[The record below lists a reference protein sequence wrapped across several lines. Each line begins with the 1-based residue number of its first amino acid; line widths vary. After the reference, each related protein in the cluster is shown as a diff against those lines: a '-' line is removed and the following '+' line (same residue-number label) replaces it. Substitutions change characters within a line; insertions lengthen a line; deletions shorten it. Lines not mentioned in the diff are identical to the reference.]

1 MGLVAPHI
9 RRLRRTP
16 IHKVQMVLLPNGV
29 GGTISIRTYI

>member
-1 MGLVAPHI
+1 MGLVDPHI

-16 IHKVQMVLLPNGV
+16 THRVRMVLLPDSV